1 MKYVKRAGYFLA
13 TILFLIFTVGPFVW
27 TFMISV
33 TPDYAIFAP
42 TSKMLP
48 ESITFAN
55 YVELFSGSRRGNAF
69 FKGMYNSMRAV
80 GITLVIG
87 IPIAMMSAYALSRME
102 FKGRKV
108 IKNLFLITMVIP
120 VMATIIPLYRMF
132 AAGKMLDHI
141 FWLSMV
147 YVSSY
152 LPMASWL
159 ISNYFA
165 TIPKELE
172 EVAMIDGCGR
182 GAAFFRIILPLSRP
196 IILSVTLIMFLN
208 TWSQFQIPL
217 ILASSMETKPM
228 AIVVSEFMTKDS
240 IQYGLIAAAGMT
252 ALIPPALT
260 AMLFRKY
267 LISGMMGGS
276 VKG

>member
-172 EVAMIDGCGR
+172 EAAMIDGCGR
-182 GAAFFRIILPLSRP
+182 GAAFSRIILPLSRQ

>member
-172 EVAMIDGCGR
+172 EAAMIDGCGR

-217 ILASSMETKPM
+217 ILASSMGTKPM

>member
-102 FKGRKV
+102 FKGRTV

-141 FWLSMV
+141 FWLSVV

-172 EVAMIDGCGR
+172 EAAMIDGCGR
-182 GAAFFRIILPLSRP
+182 GAAFSRIILPLSRP

>member
-172 EVAMIDGCGR
+172 EAAMIDGCGR
-182 GAAFFRIILPLSRP
+182 GAAFSWIILPLSRP

>member
-1 MKYVKRAGYFLA
+1 MKYVNRAGYFLA

-172 EVAMIDGCGR
+172 EAAMIDGCGR

>member
-69 FKGMYNSMRAV
+69 FKGMYNSMRTV

-172 EVAMIDGCGR
+172 EAAMIDGCGR
-182 GAAFFRIILPLSRP
+182 GAAFSRIILPLSRP

-267 LISGMMGGS
+267 LISGIMGGS

>member
-108 IKNLFLITMVIP
+108 IKNLFLMTMVIP

-141 FWLSMV
+141 FWLSVV

-172 EVAMIDGCGR
+172 EAAMIDGCGR
-182 GAAFFRIILPLSRP
+182 GAAFSRIILPLSRP

>member
-141 FWLSMV
+141 FWLSVV

-172 EVAMIDGCGR
+172 EAAMIDGCGR

>member
-42 TSKMLP
+42 TSKMPP

-172 EVAMIDGCGR
+172 EAAMIDGCGR

>member
-108 IKNLFLITMVIP
+108 IKNLFLITIVIP

-172 EVAMIDGCGR
+172 EAAMIDGCGR

>member
-172 EVAMIDGCGR
+172 EAAMIDGCGR
-182 GAAFFRIILPLSRP
+182 GAAFSRIILPLPRP

>member
-108 IKNLFLITMVIP
+108 IKNLSLITMVIP

-172 EVAMIDGCGR
+172 EAAMIDGCGR

>member
-172 EVAMIDGCGR
+172 EAAMIDGCGR

-228 AIVVSEFMTKDS
+228 AIVVPEFMTKDS

>member
-69 FKGMYNSMRAV
+69 FKGMYNSMRTV

-172 EVAMIDGCGR
+172 EAAMIDGCGR
-182 GAAFFRIILPLSRP
+182 GAAFSRIILPLSRP

-217 ILASSMETKPM
+217 ILASSMGTKPM

>member
-69 FKGMYNSMRAV
+69 FKGMYNSMREV

-172 EVAMIDGCGR
+172 EAAMIDGCGR
-182 GAAFFRIILPLSRP
+182 GAAFSRIILPLSRP

>member
-172 EVAMIDGCGR
+172 EAAMIDGCGR

-267 LISGMMGGS
+267 LISGMVGGS

>member
-172 EVAMIDGCGR
+172 EAAMIDGCGR

-196 IILSVTLIMFLN
+196 IILSVTLSMFLN

-217 ILASSMETKPM
+217 ILASSMGTKPM

>member
-69 FKGMYNSMRAV
+69 FKGMYNSMRTV

-172 EVAMIDGCGR
+172 EAAMIDGCGR
-182 GAAFFRIILPLSRP
+182 GAAFSRIILPLSRP

>member
-172 EVAMIDGCGR
+172 EAAMIDGCGR

-217 ILASSMETKPM
+217 ILASSMGTKPM

-267 LISGMMGGS
+267 LISGMTGGS